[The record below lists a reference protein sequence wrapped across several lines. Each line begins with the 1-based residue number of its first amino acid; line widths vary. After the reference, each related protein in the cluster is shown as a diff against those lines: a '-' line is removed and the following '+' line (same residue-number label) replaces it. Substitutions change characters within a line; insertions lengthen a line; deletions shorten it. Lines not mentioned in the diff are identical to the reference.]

1 VPYTVWSNDRLVG
14 ESDLD
19 YLTNTSELKLGD
31 FTATEDG
38 EAIIAI
44 LMAPRQAVC
53 SRAPYDEI
61 ESLCT
66 QRESVP
72 LELRGPNGRVIPTD
86 DIEITD
92 LEWLLSL
99 TPVDWRDDDWQPDVD
114 MPELQADL
122 EALAELDLDEF
133 DVPDIELDPPGAQP
147 SYPRYQ
153 IQVRIKGGG

>member
-1 VPYTVWSNDRLVG
+1 MPYTIWSNDRLVG

-31 FTATEDG
+31 FTATEHG
-38 EAIIAI
+38 EEIIAV

-61 ESLCT
+61 EALCT
-66 QRESVP
+66 RRESVP
-72 LELRGPNGRVIPTD
+72 LELRSPSGRVIPTD

-99 TPVDWRDDDWQPDVD
+99 TPVAWRDDDWQPDVD
-114 MPELQADL
+114 MPELHADL
-122 EALAELDLDEF
+122 ETLPDLDLDEF
-133 DVPDIELDPPGAQP
+133 DVPDIEIAEPDQQP
-147 SYPRYQ
+147 MYPRYQ